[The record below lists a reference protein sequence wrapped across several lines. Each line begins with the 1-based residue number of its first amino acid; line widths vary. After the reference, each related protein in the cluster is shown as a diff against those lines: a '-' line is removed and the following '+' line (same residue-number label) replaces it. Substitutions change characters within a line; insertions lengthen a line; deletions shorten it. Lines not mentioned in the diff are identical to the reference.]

1 MAFSHKRSTTVRKIR
16 IAVDGPS
23 GTGKSS
29 TCKALA
35 KRAGWNYLDTGA
47 LYRMTTL
54 LAIDSKTSGEDLAA
68 AIDQAE
74 FKVSLDPADQK
85 FSLDGRDVTSEIR
98 EERVTKEVSH
108 VAAQPEVRVA
118 LLKMQHRLIDKAS
131 SGIVVEGRDI
141 GSTVIPEA
149 DLKVHL
155 FADLSARAA
164 RRALEIAQSG
174 DSVAASLADRDR
186 IDSTRS
192 ASPYQ
197 VPEDAIEVDSTE
209 MNLEETVDFIWQ
221 LIIDRELVGIP
232 KVVLIG
238 RPNVGK
244 SSLINRITGRGDAI
258 TADRPGITRDQVEH
272 QASWNGR
279 DFVIVDTGGLDREL
293 EGLDAT
299 AADRSLASTRD
310 ADMIIFV
317 TDGQTG
323 LIEQDEAIVGSLR
336 RLDVPIMLVVNKVD
350 NESDELRGHE
360 FWSLGLGE
368 PHFVS
373 ALHGRGSGD
382 LLDEI
387 VRSLPAYGRGRR
399 DDDAVRIAIIG
410 KPNVGKS
417 SLLNALVGSDRS
429 LVSEIAGTT
438 RDPVDERIERDGV
451 TYLFV
456 DTAGIRRRSH
466 QDEGAD
472 YYAVL
477 RSQRALDEADLGL
490 LVVDASEP
498 IAEQDLR
505 LISSIEDSGKALV
518 VIMNK
523 WDLMDEDRRVL
534 FDREVERNFVQVEWA
549 SRINISAKTGWHRDR
564 IFPAIERALQAW
576 RSRIPTS
583 KLNAFIGS
591 LVGENPPP
599 VRGGKQPKIQYCS
612 QVQVAPP
619 TFVIFATGFLE
630 TSYRRFI
637 ERRLR
642 EEFGFEGSPIKI
654 SVRLK
659 DDR

>member
-1 MAFSHKRSTTVRKIR
+1 MKRIR

-29 TCKALA
+29 TCKAIA
-35 KRAGWNYLDTGA
+35 RRAGWSYLDTGA

-54 LAIDSKTSGEDLAA
+54 LAMKSDVEGTALSTLIEQSNFD
-68 AIDQAE
+68 
-74 FKVSLDPADQK
+74 VSLDPIDQR
-85 FSLDGRDVTSEIR
+85 FFLNGDDVTAAIR
-98 EERVTKEVSH
+98 EEDVTQRVST
-108 VAAQPEVRVA
+108 VAAQPEVREA
-118 LLKMQHRLIDKAS
+118 LLAMQHRLVDKAS

-141 GSTVIPEA
+141 GSTVIPDA
-149 DLKVHL
+149 DLKLHL
-155 FADLSARAA
+155 FADLAARAA
-164 RRALEIAQSG
+164 RRALETQDSG
-174 DSVAASLADRDR
+174 ERVAERLADRDR
-186 IDSTRS
+186 IDSTRA

-197 VPEDAIEVDSTE
+197 VPPDAIEIDSTDL
-209 MNLEETVDFIWQ
+209 NLEETVDLIWQ
-221 LIIDRELVGIP
+221 MIIERELVGIP

-258 TADRPGITRDQVEH
+258 TEDRPGITRDQVEH
-272 QASWNGR
+272 QATWNGR

-299 AADRSLASTRD
+299 AANRTLASTRD

-323 LIEQDEAIVGSLR
+323 LIDQDESIVANLR
-336 RLDVPIMLVVNKVD
+336 KIDVPVMLVVNKVD

-368 PHFVS
+368 PQFVS

-387 VRSLPAYGRGRR
+387 VRRLPSFGRGRR
-399 DDDAVRIAIIG
+399 QDDAVRIAIIG

-417 SLLNALVGSDRS
+417 SLLNALVGSERS
-429 LVSEIAGTT
+429 LVSEVAGTT
-438 RDPVDERIERDGV
+438 RDPVDERVEKDGT

-477 RSQRALDEADLGL
+477 RSQRALDDADLGL
-490 LVVDASEP
+490 LVVDASQP

-534 FDREVERNFVQVEWA
+534 FDREVERSFVQVEWA
-549 SRINISAKTGWHRDR
+549 ARINISAKTGWHRDR

-576 RSRIPTS
+576 RFRVPTG

-599 VRGGKQPKIQYCS
+599 VRSGKQPKIQYCS
-612 QVQVAPP
+612 QVQVSPP

-642 EEFGFEGSPIKI
+642 EEFGFEGSPIRI

>member
-1 MAFSHKRSTTVRKIR
+1 MKRIR

-29 TCKALA
+29 TCKAIA
-35 KRAGWNYLDTGA
+35 RRAGWSYLDTGA

-54 LAIDSKTSGEDLAA
+54 LAMKSDVEGTALSTLIEQSNFD
-68 AIDQAE
+68 
-74 FKVSLDPADQK
+74 VSLDPIDQR
-85 FSLDGRDVTSEIR
+85 FFLNGDDVTAAIR
-98 EERVTKEVSH
+98 EEDVTQRVST
-108 VAAQPEVRVA
+108 VAAQPEVREA
-118 LLKMQHRLIDKAS
+118 LLAMQHRLVDKAS

-141 GSTVIPEA
+141 GSTVIPDA
-149 DLKVHL
+149 DLKLHL
-155 FADLSARAA
+155 FADLAARAA
-164 RRALEIAQSG
+164 RRALETQDSG
-174 DSVAASLADRDR
+174 ERVAERLADRDR
-186 IDSTRS
+186 IDSTRA

-197 VPEDAIEVDSTE
+197 VPPDAIEIDSTDL
-209 MNLEETVDFIWQ
+209 NLEETVDLIWKM
-221 LIIDRELVGIP
+221 IIERELVGIP

-272 QASWNGR
+272 QATWNGR

-299 AADRSLASTRD
+299 AANRTLASTRD

-323 LIEQDEAIVGSLR
+323 LIDQDESIVANLR
-336 RLDVPIMLVVNKVD
+336 KIDVPVMLVVNKVD

-368 PHFVS
+368 PQFVS

-387 VRSLPAYGRGRR
+387 VRRLPSFGRGRR
-399 DDDAVRIAIIG
+399 QDDAVRIAIIG

-417 SLLNALVGSDRS
+417 SLLNALVGSERS
-429 LVSEIAGTT
+429 LVSEVAGTT
-438 RDPVDERIERDGV
+438 RDPVDERVEKDGT

-477 RSQRALDEADLGL
+477 RSQRALDDADLGL
-490 LVVDASEP
+490 LVVDASQP

-549 SRINISAKTGWHRDR
+549 ARINISAKTGWHRDR

-576 RSRIPTS
+576 RFRVPTG

-599 VRGGKQPKIQYCS
+599 VRSGKQPKIQYCS
-612 QVQVAPP
+612 QVQVSPP

-642 EEFGFEGSPIKI
+642 EEFGFEGSPIRI